1 MIKFK
6 KTEICINVPR
16 LGENMKKY
24 QVYLG
29 VINYTITLNENNR
42 IESLRDG
49 NQIPY
54 SRNSICAEKITDH
67 IPTLKNAFRYMLVA
81 EPEEFQNLCVLLKKN
96 DPEMFRYL
104 EEVLTDISVRCIN
117 LM

>member
-42 IESLRDG
+42 IESLRYG

-81 EPEEFQNLCVLLKKN
+81 LIQNRKN
-96 DPEMFRYL
+96 L
-104 EEVLTDISVRCIN
+104 NCLTKDN
-117 LM
+117 LDFLFHAW